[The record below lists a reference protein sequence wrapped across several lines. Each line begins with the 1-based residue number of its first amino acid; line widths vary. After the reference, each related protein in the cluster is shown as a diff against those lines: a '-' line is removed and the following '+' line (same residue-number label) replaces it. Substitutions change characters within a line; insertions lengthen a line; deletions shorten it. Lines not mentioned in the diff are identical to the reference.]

1 MASLPMRSMRLTWP
15 SRLTRTQGQLSR
27 DGHLLDVARLAGAV
41 PALHH
46 HAAVVHEA
54 GEQRQRRVAIE
65 DVVGVERRHVLVG
78 AREGRHLQVGVDLEQ
93 LARRPHDI
101 GKMQG
106 SRVHGSRK
114 YCIAGPEGVGA
125 MHGLTR

>member
-1 MASLPMRSMRLTWP
+1 M
-15 SRLTRTQGQLSR
+15 
-27 DGHLLDVARLAGAV
+27 
-41 PALHH
+41 PALDH

-54 GEQRQRRVAIE
+54 GEQRQGRVAVE

-78 AREGRHLQVGVDLEQ
+78 PREGRNLQVRVDFEQ
-93 LARRPHDI
+93 LAGRPDDI